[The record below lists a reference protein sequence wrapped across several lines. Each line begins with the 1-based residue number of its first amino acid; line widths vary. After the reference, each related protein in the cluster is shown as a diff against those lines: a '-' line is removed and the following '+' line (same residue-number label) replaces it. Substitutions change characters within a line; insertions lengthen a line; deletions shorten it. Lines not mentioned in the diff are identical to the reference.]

1 MTTTPAAAR
10 TAPAWRVVLLAALA
24 ALAALLLPAAPASA
38 ATVPAAGNCVGAITT
53 QTIFTVGVHES
64 VSAGG
69 HRVRGPSQLQLMS
82 GHCVAAEARTL
93 DIGGGSFPGQDVK
106 SIIRTP
112 DGVISVNPN
121 AAHGPTVVGRSQQLP
136 FADNSFTSVTMNHFP
151 ADQLG
156 DGTLSEVARVLRSG
170 GDLSLTTGRVADTG
184 AIIDELE
191 RLGFATTL
199 GRAEGGIPWI
209 TGVLG

>member
-1 MTTTPAAAR
+1 MTLRHRLWSLLAMALVLLSIGVVSSAGAAELTRQASASGAAASYTYDGPRQHAR
-10 TAPAWRVVLLAALA
+10 TAITPRD
-24 ALAALLLPAAPASA
+24 AP
-38 ATVPAAGNCVGAITT
+38 
-53 QTIFTVGVHES
+53 
-64 VSAGG
+64 
-69 HRVRGPSQLQLMS
+69 RRGSDPPVMARLMPRKQLTS
-82 GHCVAAEARTL
+82 GFAAEARTL